1 MNRVVATALPGIPLV
16 EPGSDLGELTLV
28 GLEEAGIELQD
39 RDILVFASKVFSKA
53 EGRYFDLSEIRPSPA
68 AREIAATCDKDPR
81 LVELILAESNQVL
94 RIRPGLIV
102 VEHRLGFVCANAGI
116 DHSNATSAEETVL
129 LLPTDPDRSARR
141 LRQTLAEATDADV
154 AIIINDSHGRA
165 WRQGTVGIAIGVA
178 GMSPLTDRRG
188 DPDIFGRTLQA
199 TLLGTVDEIAAAA
212 SLLQGGADERSPIIH
227 LRGVTYG
234 PGSGKVSDLL
244 RPLETD
250 MFR

>member
-1 MNRVVATALPGIPLV
+1 MNRLVATALPDIPLV
-16 EPGSDLGELTLV
+16 GPGDDLGRLTLV
-28 GLEEAGIELQD
+28 GLEKAGIVLQNND
-39 RDILVFASKVFSKA
+39 VLVFASKIFSKA
-53 EGRYFDLSEIRPSPA
+53 EGRFFNLNEIKASPA
-68 AREIAATCDKDPR
+68 AREVAAACDKDPR

-116 DHSNATSAEETVL
+116 DHSNATGAEETVL
-129 LLPTDPDRSARR
+129 LLPTDPDHSARS
-141 LRQTLAEATDADV
+141 LRRALVEATGADV
-154 AIIINDSHGRA
+154 AIIVNDSHGRA

-178 GMSPLTDRRG
+178 GMSPLTDLRG

-199 TLLGTVDEIAAAA
+199 TLLGTADEIAAGA
-212 SLLQGGADERSPIIH
+212 SLLQGGADERSPIVH
-227 LRGVTYG
+227 LRGVTYRAG
-234 PGSGKVSDLL
+234 AGQLSDLL

>member
-1 MNRVVATALPGIPLV
+1 MNRVVATALPDIPLV

-28 GLEEAGIELQD
+28 GLEKAGIELQNQ
-39 RDILVFASKVFSKA
+39 DILVFASKVFSKA

-68 AREIAATCDKDPR
+68 AREIAAACDKDPR

-116 DHSNATSAEETVL
+116 DHSNATSDEETVL

-141 LRQTLAEATDADV
+141 LLRTVAEATGADV

-178 GMSPLTDRRG
+178 GMSPLTDRGG

-199 TLLGTVDEIAAAA
+199 TLLGTADEIAAGA
-212 SLLQGGADERSPIIH
+212 SLLQGGADERSPIVH
-227 LRGVTYG
+227 LRGVSYE
-234 PGSGKVSDLL
+234 PSSGKVSDLL

>member
-1 MNRVVATALPGIPLV
+1 MNQLVATALPGIPLV
-16 EPGSDLGELTLV
+16 EPGGDLGELTLV
-28 GLEEAGIELQD
+28 GLEEAGIVLQNN
-39 RDILVFASKVFSKA
+39 DILVYASKVVSKS
-53 EGRYFDLSEIRPSPA
+53 EGRYFKLNSIRPSPA
-68 AREIAATCDKDPR
+68 AREIAVVCDKDPR

-116 DHSNATSAEETVL
+116 DHSNTDGDEETVL
-129 LLPTDPDRSARR
+129 LLPTDPDRSARH
-141 LRQTLAEATDADV
+141 LHHALVKATGADA

-165 WRQGTVGIAIGVA
+165 WRQGTVGIAIGLA
-178 GMSPLTDRRG
+178 GMLPLTDRRG

-199 TLLGTVDEIAAAA
+199 TLLGTADEIAAGA

-227 LRGVTYG
+227 LRGVTYE
-234 PGSGKVSDLL
+234 PGSGLVSDLL